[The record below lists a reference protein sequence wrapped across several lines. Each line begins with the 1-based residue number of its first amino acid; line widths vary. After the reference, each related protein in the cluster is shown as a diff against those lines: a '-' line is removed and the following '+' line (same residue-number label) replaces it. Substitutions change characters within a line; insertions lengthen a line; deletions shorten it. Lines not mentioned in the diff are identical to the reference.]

1 MCMHGALTPPWLSPI
16 VSWIADSAGEI
27 DVIRFVDRI
36 GAEGATAPETLRQKD
51 RAASI
56 ARLWKVPGR
65 QRLGRRRCNP
75 GFLPSHGWEQG
86 KALRFP

>member
-27 DVIRFVDRI
+27 DVIRFMDRI

-56 ARLWKVPGR
+56 A
-65 QRLGRRRCNP
+65 
-75 GFLPSHGWEQG
+75 
-86 KALRFP
+86 